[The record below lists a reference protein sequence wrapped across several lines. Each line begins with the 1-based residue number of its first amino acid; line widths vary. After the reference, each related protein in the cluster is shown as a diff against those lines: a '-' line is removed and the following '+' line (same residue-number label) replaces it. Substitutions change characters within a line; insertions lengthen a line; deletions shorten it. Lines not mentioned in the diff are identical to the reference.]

1 MITTSTSDAV
11 RKFICRGDLDK
22 QSRYLVALMHMEEA
36 LKLMKLVKDEFPAT
50 HYGLDYALGGAEEHI
65 KYIKGMI
72 RELDGKIKK
81 SVESRVI
88 MFPRAR

>member
-1 MITTSTSDAV
+1 
-11 RKFICRGDLDK
+11 
-22 QSRYLVALMHMEEA
+22 
-36 LKLMKLVKDEFPAT
+36 MKLVKDEFPAT